1 MDSQPYIPGMRPVE
15 PGPLAR
21 FNPPLE
27 EGVISAWLPSHA
39 PPSPALAPGAH
50 LPRTQ
55 VPGSVDAAQGTPGSW
70 VLDPFGFSPRLAL
83 EAARAGYRVLV
94 TVHNPITRFQLEM
107 SARSPSETDFKAA
120 LADLA
125 ASKKGEERLGAHLQ
139 SLYLTP
145 CEKCGYEIYADSFL
159 WRKGEEAPYARIY
172 TCPHCEDSGE
182 REVNPLDIERAKKI
196 AATDN
201 LHRSRAFERV
211 AALEDEDR
219 VYAEEAIEHYL
230 PRPLYFLTT
239 VINRIDSL
247 NLTPERRRAMN
258 ALILVA
264 CDAGN
269 TLWDHPTQRRRP
281 KQLNIPNQ
289 FREHNLW
296 IQLERGLSRWTET
309 SSGVVM
315 EPWPRQPPESGG
327 ICLYEGRLKD
337 FAEEVKKEI
346 PFKAV
351 IGSLPRPNQAFWTL
365 SALWAGWLWGREAV
379 EPYKQALRRRR
390 YDWAWNAT
398 ALNAAFTHL
407 LDMLHLGTPFFALLS
422 EPEPSS
428 LTAALSAASAA
439 GLDLMSLALRTQ
451 HDPIQLVWTAGEHLK
466 RQPNPADI
474 EEAREAIQT
483 HLIERGEPAGYL
495 HVHAAALILLA
506 KSHALKQKD
515 QEFDEA
521 LRGTQTL
528 IQTALEDDSRFV
540 HYSGGESVET
550 GLWGLQRHITLS
562 PSAPLRI
569 NSAKGL
575 SHSDADSSVPASRR
589 ENEAKESLSDRVEV
603 AVVTFLQKHPN
614 SIFIEIEQDLYPRLP
629 GLVTPSQAMI
639 YAVLTS
645 YANKENGAW
654 KLRPED
660 LASARRDELNHVARL
675 VEAIGTRMGY
685 TTRKQEKNYLWEQ
698 NGTLERTFYI
708 LASALIGR
716 ALAETPYPPEQ
727 TVIVIPGGRAA
738 LAAYKIQR
746 DPSLATHLKT
756 VQVVKYRLLRTLVE
770 LPVLTRETFEEQV
783 AGDPLEKSKSQ
794 MMLF

>member
-1 MDSQPYIPGMRPVE
+1 MDFQPYIPGMKSVE

-21 FNPPLE
+21 FTPPLE
-27 EGVISAWLPSHA
+27 EGVISAWLPAHA
-39 PPSPALAPGAH
+39 PRFDG
-50 LPRTQ
+50 
-55 VPGSVDAAQGTPGSW
+55 AQGTPGSW
-70 VLDPFGFSPRLAL
+70 VLDPFGFAPRLAL

-94 TVHNPITRFQLEM
+94 TVNNPITRFLLEM
-107 SARSPSETDFKAA
+107 SAHPPSETDFNAA

-125 ASKKGEERLGAHLQ
+125 SSKKGDERLATHLQ

-145 CEKCGYEIYADSFL
+145 CEKCGNEIYADFFL
-159 WRKGEEAPYARIY
+159 WRKGEEVPYARIY
-172 TCPHCEDSGE
+172 TCPYCEDSGE
-182 REVNPLDIERAKKI
+182 REANPLDIERAKKI
-196 AATDN
+196 ASTDA

-219 VYAEEAIEHYL
+219 IYAEEAIEHYL

-239 VINRIDSL
+239 VINRLDSL
-247 NLTPERRRAMN
+247 NLTPERRRALN

-289 FREHNLW
+289 FREYNLW
-296 IQLERGLSRWTET
+296 TQLERGLSSWLET
-309 SSGVVM
+309 SSSVPM
-315 EPWPRQPPESGG
+315 EPWPNPLPESGG
-327 ICLYEGRLKD
+327 ICLFEGRLKD

-346 PFKAV
+346 PIKAV
-351 IGSLPRPNQAFWTL
+351 ISSLPRPNQAFWTL
-365 SALWAGWLWGREAV
+365 SALWAGWLLGREAV
-379 EPYKQALRRRR
+379 EPYKPALRRRR

-407 LDMLHLGTPFFALLS
+407 FDMLQPGTPFFALLS
-422 EPEPSS
+422 EPEPASLSS
-428 LTAALSAASAA
+428 AVTAASAA
-439 GLDLMSLALRTQ
+439 GMNLRSVALRTQ
-451 HDPIQLVWTAGEHLK
+451 HDPIQLFWTLGETLR
-466 RQPNPADI
+466 RQPN
-474 EEAREAIQT
+474 EANIGKVRKAIHA
-483 HLIERGEPAGYL
+483 HLSERHEPASYL
-495 HVHAAALILLA
+495 HVHSAGLIALA
-506 KSHALKQKD
+506 ESHALRQND

-521 LRGTQTL
+521 LRGTHAL
-528 IQTALEDDSRFV
+528 IQTALEEDPRFV
-540 HYSGGESVET
+540 HYSSGESVDT
-550 GLWGLQRHITLS
+550 GLWGLNQGKDDLS
-562 PSAPLRI
+562 RPY
-569 NSAKGL
+569 
-575 SHSDADSSVPASRR
+575 D
-589 ENEAKESLSDRVEV
+589 SLSDRVEI

-614 SIFIEIEQDLYPRLP
+614 SIFLEIEQDLYPRLP
-629 GLVTPSQAMI
+629 GLLTPSQAMI

-645 YANKENGAW
+645 YANKEAGAW

-660 LASARRDELNHVARL
+660 LASARREELNRIARL
-675 VEAIGTRMGY
+675 IETIGARLGY
-685 TTRKQEKNYLWEQ
+685 STRKQDKNYLWEQ

-716 ALAETPYPPEQ
+716 AITETPYPLEQ

-746 DPSLATHLKT
+746 DPSLAAHIKM

-794 MMLF
+794 MIMF